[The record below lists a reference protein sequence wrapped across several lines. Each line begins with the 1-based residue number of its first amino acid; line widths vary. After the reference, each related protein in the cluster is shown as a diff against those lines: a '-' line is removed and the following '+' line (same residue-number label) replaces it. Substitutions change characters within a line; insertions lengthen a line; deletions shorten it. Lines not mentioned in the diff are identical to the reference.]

1 MQKLVT
7 AAAIMLVFAVTAH
20 AAGDQI
26 EPKTGTWKTWVI
38 SSAREF
44 PVGAPPND
52 AGTAAEILELKAL
65 ADKRDAA
72 ARDLIAYWNAGPPS
86 YRWHEIALSEVMRN
100 TLPWNYAMRDFALI
114 HAAIYD
120 AIIAAWDAK
129 YAYNRK
135 RPSEVDPDL
144 ATELYVPLSPS

>member
-7 AAAIMLVFAVTAH
+7 AAIMLVFAVATAH

-44 PVGAPPND
+44 PVAAPPND

-65 ADKRDAA
+65 AGNRDAA
-72 ARDLIAYWNAGPPS
+72 AKDLIAYWNIGPPS
-86 YRWHEIALSEVMRN
+86 YRWHQIALSEAMRN
-100 TLPWNYAMRDFALI
+100 GLSWNYAMRDF
-114 HAAIYD
+114 
-120 AIIAAWDAK
+120 
-129 YAYNRK
+129 
-135 RPSEVDPDL
+135 
-144 ATELYVPLSPS
+144 